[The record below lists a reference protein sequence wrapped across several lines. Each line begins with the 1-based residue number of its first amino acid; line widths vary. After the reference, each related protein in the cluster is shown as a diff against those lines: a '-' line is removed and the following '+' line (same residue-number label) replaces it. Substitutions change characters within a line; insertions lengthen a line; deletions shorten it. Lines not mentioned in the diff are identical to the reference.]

1 MILFGELRMYAI
13 IEDGGRQYKVEAG
26 QVLDIDYR
34 ADESPVPLTV
44 DETGP
49 RRIRFTRVLAVRDD
63 NGLRLGKP
71 TLEGAEVTAEV
82 LETMMGPKVYIQ
94 KFRRRKNYRRR
105 RGHRQIY
112 LRVKIAEIHAG
123 EAVSF

>member
-1 MILFGELRMYAI
+1 MYAI
-13 IEDGGRQYKVEAG
+13 IEDGGRQYKVEEG
-26 QVLDIDYR
+26 QILDIDYR
-34 ADESPVPLTV
+34 ADESAVTPAGDVPPAGDVTPAG
-44 DETGP
+44 DEAAP

-71 TLEGAEVTAEV
+71 TLEGAEVTADV
-82 LETMMGPKVYIQ
+82 VETTMGTKVYIQ

-112 LRVKIAEIHAG
+112 LRVKIAGIHAG
-123 EAVSF
+123 